1 MGALGEGCRYLAG
14 DFETE
19 GSKLRFF
26 EVGLCADSELDGGE
40 AGDGGVVGG
49 GGGEEDVVIEDA
61 VRVLLQ
67 GLGEDCEREGIKKTP
82 RRVATAL
89 REGTRG
95 YRQKAEDIVQE
106 ALFPETSL
114 EGGTSHT
121 LGKSMHVAVRDT
133 VLFSYCESCLLPFK
147 VECHIGYIPSKQQVV
162 GLSKLPRVAKVF
174 AKRLQNPQ
182 RLADDICSALHH
194 SIKSAGVAVVL
205 QCWHIQTP
213 KAEMNSSDVL
223 HSHTL
228 ELGMQNWNS
237 MFVHSGFGVF
247 EDRSNG
253 SWRDF
258 LFVAKLRGVMG
269 TNDSLDWCPM
279 RPQEISCCNGH
290 DKRNPS
296 NSRYPSKYND
306 MVAAASVILRA
317 LGEDPLRKELVGTP
331 QRFVKWLMNFKRSN
345 LEMNVLSDSAHGG
358 TKRAVG
364 EIQHELNLQF
374 WSQCEHHLL
383 PFHGMVHIGY
393 IDVEGNSINR
403 SVLQSIVH
411 FFGCK
416 LQVQERLTRQIAEVV
431 SSIVSGGVIVMVE
444 AIHICMVA
452 RGIEKVGSTTGTM
465 VSMGRFSSDI
475 DAKEKFQEIVWNSP
489 NH

>member
-14 DFETE
+14 DLETE

-40 AGDGGVVGG
+40 AGDGG

-82 RRVATAL
+82 RRVARAL
-89 REGTRG
+89 REGTMG

-106 ALFPETSL
+106 ALFPEASL

-147 VECHIGYIPSKQQVV
+147 VECHIGYVPSKQEVV

-182 RLADDICSALHH
+182 RLADDICFALHH

-205 QCWHIQTP
+205 QCWHIQIP
-213 KAEMNSSDVL
+213 KAEMNGSDDL

-237 MFVHSGFGVF
+237 MFVHSGSGVF

-269 TNDSLDWCPM
+269 TNDFLDWCPM

-290 DKRNPS
+290 DNQNLSGRS
-296 NSRYPSKYND
+296 PSKYNN
-306 MVAAASVILRA
+306 MVAAASVILRS

-345 LEMNVLSDSAHGG
+345 LEMNVLRDMVHGG
-358 TKRAVG
+358 TKREVG

-416 LQVQERLTRQIAEVV
+416 LQVQERLTRQIAEAI

-475 DAKEKFQEIVWNSP
+475 DAKEKFQEIVWNNP
-489 NH
+489 DH

>member
-1 MGALGEGCRYLAG
+1 MGALGEGCRYLVG

-40 AGDGGVVGG
+40 AGDGGVGGG

-61 VRVLLQ
+61 VRVLLK

-82 RRVATAL
+82 RRVARAL

-95 YRQKAEDIVQE
+95 YRKKAEDIVHD
-106 ALFPETSL
+106 ALFPEASL
-114 EGGTSHT
+114 EGGTSHP

-133 VLFSYCESCLLPFK
+133 ILFSYCESCLLPFK
-147 VECHIGYIPSKQQVV
+147 VECHIGYIPSKQRVV
-162 GLSKLPRVAKVF
+162 GLSKLPRVAEVF
-174 AKRLQNPQ
+174 AKRLQNPR
-182 RLADDICSALHH
+182 RLVDDICSALHQ

-205 QCWHIQTP
+205 QCWHIQIP
-213 KAEMNSSDVL
+213 KEEMKGSDEL

-228 ELGMQNWNS
+228 KLGMQNWNS
-237 MFVHSGFGVF
+237 MFVHSGSGVF
-247 EDRSNG
+247 EDQTSVF
-253 SWRDF
+253 WRDF
-258 LFVAKLRGVMG
+258 LFVARLRGVIG
-269 TNDSLDWCPM
+269 TNDFQDWCPM
-279 RPQEISCCNGH
+279 RPHEISSCIGH
-290 DKRNPS
+290 
-296 NSRYPSKYND
+296 YND
-306 MVAAASVILRA
+306 MVDAAAAILRS

-331 QRFVKWLMNFKRSN
+331 QRFVKWLMNFQRSN
-345 LEMNVLSDSAHGG
+345 LEM
-358 TKRAVG
+358 K

-393 IDVEGNSINR
+393 IDIEGNSINR

-416 LQVQERLTRQIAEVV
+416 LQVQERLTRQIAEAV

-444 AIHICMVA
+444 AIHICMVS

-465 VSMGRFSSDI
+465 VSMGQFSSDV
-475 DAKEKFQEIVWNSP
+475 DAKEKFQEIVWNNP